1 MTRMCVLLAHAVLVR
16 LPFVVVLTSSLSVNT
31 MPMTTTPMVPSRAQD
46 TTTIAATRMTV
57 TRMASTNTDNEDGSS
72 LVSVSSSSSSS
83 SSPPPQQQHPRRQR
97 NNDRRYFI
105 HMLLRKTTVG
115 LGAAA
120 TATTGMTSTTGIWKP
135 GIDGASA
142 ATAAADTD
150 ALGSSTG
157 TSQQQQQ
164 QQSQLQSQS
173 QRIPPP
179 PEKRRIIRLSS
190 GLQFSDI
197 RVGSGPK
204 VMAQQQQQSSAR
216 NNNDENNS
224 ADTTTDTNNVVL
236 MHVKALRQDNAVLFD
251 TRAEGPPI
259 LFELGSIA
267 DEKYYF
273 NAAASS
279 SVAKGRITLGIQE
292 AILAP
297 GIASWEGGYSNSK
310 QEVTMRSGGIRFVV
324 VPSELAYGQQGV
336 SRYDAFQMK
345 LQYPVPRNELLR
357 YEIELFRCN
366 EDTLNV
372 NTATTTTKQKKDTDS
387 TAATPPTVRACC
399 PEELYPCQ
407 LQ

>member
-1 MTRMCVLLAHAVLVR
+1 MTRMCVLLAHTL
-16 LPFVVVLTSSLSVNT
+16 LLGSSFVVISTSSFSFHT
-31 MPMTTTPMVPSRAQD
+31 MPTTTTPIVTPRAQD
-46 TTTIAATRMTV
+46 TT
-57 TRMASTNTDNEDGSS
+57 RMASTDNDNEEGSS
-72 LVSVSSSSSSS
+72 LVFASSSL
-83 SSPPPQQQHPRRQR
+83 RQR

-105 HMLLRKTTVG
+105 NLLLRKTIVV

-120 TATTGMTSTTGIWKP
+120 TATT
-135 GIDGASA
+135 ASA
-142 ATAAADTD
+142 ADAATDNDTD

-157 TSQQQQQ
+157 TSEQ
-164 QQSQLQSQS
+164 QSQS

-204 VMAQQQQQSSAR
+204 VMAQQQQQQQSPR

-224 ADTTTDTNNVVL
+224 AETTTDTNNNNNTVVL

-259 LFELGSIA
+259 LFALGSIA
-267 DEKYYF
+267 EDTYF
-273 NAAASS
+273 LKNAASS

-297 GIASWEGGYSNSK
+297 GVASWEGGYSNSK
-310 QEVTMRSGGIRFVV
+310 QELSMRSGGIRLVV
-324 VPSELAYGQQGV
+324 VPSELAYGTQGV

-345 LQYPVPRNELLR
+345 LQQPVPRNEIIR

-366 EDTLNV
+366 DDTLNV
-372 NTATTTTKQKKDTDS
+372 NTATTTTKQKNDTDS
-387 TAATPPTVRACC
+387 TAATPPTARACC

-407 LQ
+407 LK